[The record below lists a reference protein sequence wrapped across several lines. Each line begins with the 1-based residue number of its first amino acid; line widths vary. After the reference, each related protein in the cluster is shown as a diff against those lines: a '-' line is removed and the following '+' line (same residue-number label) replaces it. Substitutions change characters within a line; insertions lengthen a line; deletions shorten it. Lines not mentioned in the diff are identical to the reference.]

1 MQWVPSCS
9 VQPDLRCK
17 ENKRTVF
24 RLNRSPGEALHQPLL
39 SLGGLCHNLATS
51 GGARAHIV
59 SSRNLAAALSEW
71 EPKTPEF
78 QAVVLHSTKDKNGY
92 EPKYEVGPPMRD
104 TKAVAGFSIVYFYFA
119 LFLPLTANIKVVF
132 SCTLKLTYRCASY
145 VLERLRKLGGTVD
158 MKRLCCHI
166 LGTCPTH

>member
-1 MQWVPSCS
+1 MNLSITSLKKIGPLLMTLMLADLKWVESLWHCCDVKADTSLKKMENLTGHCQFAQYFYIQQTHINSQLPGPLNYAVGSSSS
-9 VQPDLRCK
+9 VQPDLKCK

-78 QAVVLHSTKDKNGY
+78 QAVVLQHKG
-92 EPKYEVGPPMRD
+92 
-104 TKAVAGFSIVYFYFA
+104 
-119 LFLPLTANIKVVF
+119 
-132 SCTLKLTYRCASY
+132 
-145 VLERLRKLGGTVD
+145 
-158 MKRLCCHI
+158 
-166 LGTCPTH
+166 